1 MSLQLKNFKKLIF
14 VNKNWYNDLRVGCK
28 APFNLVEI
36 IEMNVDLKNELEE
49 FETKFEREEIVD
61 MWKFGKKLDFPCQKF
76 CGSYMFLF

>member
-1 MSLQLKNFKKLIF
+1 
-14 VNKNWYNDLRVGCK
+14 
-28 APFNLVEI
+28 
-36 IEMNVDLKNELEE
+36 MNVDLKNELEE